1 MRAGTTVSATSTATA
16 TTAAEASPIVVRNLM
31 PATLKPHRATM
42 TVVPAKTMAPP
53 EVAVA
58 RPAASDGSAPSARY
72 SRARETMNR
81 A

>member
-42 TVVPAKTMAPP
+42 TVVPAKTTAPP

-58 RPAASDGSAPSARY
+58 RPALGRIDAVGEVLARP
-72 SRARETMNR
+72 RDDE
-81 A
+81 